1 MLTLVPY
8 RRNRGLVQRPMNS
21 LFNDSFFRSFFDMSD
36 AVGNVG
42 FRVDV
47 KEQDDRFVLEAEMPG
62 VAEDQINLT
71 VDEGTLKISA
81 DTTASKEE
89 NNENYCYRERRV
101 GHMERRFSLDGIKEE
116 DIKAEYK
123 NGILTIE
130 LPKAQPEPQKV
141 ERRIA
146 INGNQPKIE
155 EAQNAQNAQNA

>member
-8 RRNRGLVQRPMNS
+8 RRNRALVQRPVNT

-47 KEQDDRFVLEAEMPG
+47 REEENRFILEAELPG
-62 VAEDQINLT
+62 VNEDQINLT

-81 DTTASKEE
+81 DTTTNTEE
-89 NNENYCYRERRV
+89 NTDNYCYRERRV
-101 GHMERRFSLDGIKEE
+101 GHMERRFSLENIKEE
-116 DIKAEYK
+116 DIKADYK

-130 LPKAQPEPQKV
+130 LPKAQPEPQKI

-146 INGNQPKIE
+146 INGIQPKIE
-155 EAQNAQNAQNA
+155 EAEAAK